1 MKCDRTES
9 KSFSIL
15 SWVALAGVLLT
26 AGLLI
31 AGIVWFWSQTVL
43 MTDTSHFPEFQ
54 GMSQPARYLHFL
66 STGFLNATWILAFAG
81 VLFVWIMA
89 RGRGAPAKRLALALS
104 LVSVDYWLLLTLVF
118 LMAFSNFKT

>member
-26 AGLLI
+26 AGLLV
-31 AGIVWFWSQTVL
+31 AGILWLWSQTVL
-43 MTDTSHFPEFQ
+43 TTDTYVPEFK
-54 GMSQPARYLHFL
+54 GLSQPTRYLHFL
-66 STGFLNATWILAFAG
+66 SAGFLNATWILAFAG
-81 VLFVWIMA
+81 VLLVWIMA

-104 LVSVDYWLLLTLVF
+104 FVFVDYWLLLTLVF

>member
-1 MKCDRTES
+1 MKCDRTEA

-31 AGIVWFWSQTVL
+31 AGIVWLWSQTVL

-54 GMSQPARYLHFL
+54 GMSQSARYLHFL
-66 STGFLNATWILAFAG
+66 SAGFLNATWILAFAG
-81 VLFVWIMA
+81 VLLVWI
-89 RGRGAPAKRLALALS
+89 GSQDPS
-104 LVSVDYWLLLTLVF
+104 LPGIRIS
-118 LMAFSNFKT
+118 MGC

>member
-15 SWVALAGVLLT
+15 SWVALAGALLT
-26 AGLLI
+26 AGLLV
-31 AGIVWFWSQTVL
+31 AGIVWLWSRTVL
-43 MTDTSHFPEFQ
+43 TTDTYVPEFQ
-54 GMSQPARYLHFL
+54 GLSQPARYLHFL
-66 STGFLNATWILAFAG
+66 SAGFLNATWTLAFAG
-81 VLFVWIMA
+81 VLLVWIMA

-104 LVSVDYWLLLTLVF
+104 LVFVDYWLLLTLVF

>member
-1 MKCDRTES
+1 
-9 KSFSIL
+9 
-15 SWVALAGVLLT
+15 
-26 AGLLI
+26 
-31 AGIVWFWSQTVL
+31 
-43 MTDTSHFPEFQ
+43 
-54 GMSQPARYLHFL
+54 MSQPARYLHFL